1 MSRVG
6 PLELASAV
14 QSVALALDGAPVEV
28 IGLNGRNAYTF
39 ESDRAPVTVLVH
51 LNCARDVEVVAD
63 LLDLDEPQ
71 PSESGLYCCAGD
83 WLSGVH
89 VSLYGPAHQ
98 VAGMAGI
105 AS

>member
-1 MSRVG
+1 MAGVG
-6 PLELASAV
+6 PLTLAGAV
-14 QSVALALDGAPVEV
+14 QAVALILDGQPVEV

-51 LNCARDVEVVAD
+51 LDCARDVEVVAD
-63 LLDLDEPQ
+63 LLVLDEPHL
-71 PSESGLYCCAGD
+71 SESGLYCCAGD
-83 WLSGVH
+83 WMPGVH

-98 VAGMAGI
+98 VADMAGL